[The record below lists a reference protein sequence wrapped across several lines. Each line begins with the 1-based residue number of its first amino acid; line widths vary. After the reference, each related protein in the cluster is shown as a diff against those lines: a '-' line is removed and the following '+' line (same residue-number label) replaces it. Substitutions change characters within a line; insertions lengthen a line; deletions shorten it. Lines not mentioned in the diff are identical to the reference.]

1 MGLQDDLAMLDQ
13 DTQFKDLD
21 FNEQQQLRTRMVVN
35 QLSEDQEFV
44 GLSRQERGKIIELL
58 SFRPPTDKLIP
69 DEMHQQLSILGQR
82 ALQGDKAALNQVSNF
97 LIRRSVYTRSIVANV
112 IYEKIIS
119 PLIARP
125 MEDMEALRNTDIV
138 NLPFEAEAKVTEY
151 FANLVSK
158 DKQTATRTKI
168 WGSLA
173 GLGAQF
179 AEIAVL
185 YSFSVGSTPAV
196 AKGLGKLFT
205 WPLVRA
211 RTVLAGTPALNTVLK
226 LGINVSHAAAGG
238 LVGITR
244 ELTLDALE
252 GVQYKGNFQEMAA
265 NAKTYFGEYFFG
277 DVIANIGLGVIL
289 PMIRANIRNFT
300 KGFGQSKEILQNLKV
315 GDLEDLIQRIA
326 NFEDIPETLIRQ
338 FPEDVIAN
346 VRSIQN
352 GIVVFNKI
360 GRMNVHNLT
369 EDLIQAIATAH
380 QFGVKK
386 VGTGYEVWSFLNPK
400 RTAKLSNIDEL
411 KRYLTDS
418 ILKEKTRVAV
428 DLTDATVRGAG
439 YDHLQL
445 RKIIRRNLPLNQAD
459 NVDLL
464 TTILAPQGGKF
475 IGTRVRDFARGYLGS
490 MDGDGALIR
499 GLQVDEIT
507 KSGRTYLRLNS
518 DGKELTT
525 IRSGPL
531 SAAEEYKSVQK
542 ITEALNAVAD
552 DLGLSGAKRL
562 ATAEYV
568 SNLDKLSLYTPAWL
582 DMTVRKNMNAHITRR
597 GTDYLLVFNDPTL
610 GTMTFKNLEK
620 LGDFIIAKTA
630 TVDEVAH
637 YLARH
642 EGLTLKQT
650 KTGIRIF
657 DTGKKEVWSGQTVEE
672 LLLAYPEYMP
682 KAPNGLGP
690 DVGIVLPKI
699 EGAVQGELRYVETA
713 AVGTFDDIS
722 NHFNQF
728 SKELTS
734 DTIKL
739 SPSGAT
745 ATFKK
750 GVGRSDI
757 WEVYYPEVK
766 YHGQFA
772 NLDEAKDFIKD
783 APDSFRLMQDIAH
796 EKGRQLDMFD
806 GDYYLV
812 NELGEVQRAQTV
824 IELQKLLADVPTP
837 AWAPEL
843 VANIQPAGAPQGNG
857 WKPNPIE
864 GRTLKTMRKQRQ
876 AFSELADF
884 MKPTE
889 SVFEDAVR
897 FGGGEEYLELFRQV
911 EIGLR
916 AVNGRQQTIGRAA
929 HTIFS
934 EGGKTFPEE
943 IMQKIGLLLE
953 TDEAKWIET
962 IAKLNLEDKH
972 VTAAHSF
979 RELLGTSSD
988 TGLGRQFGVAPRKWL
1003 ENYVPHIR
1011 KWLGENPTK
1020 NLDTMEST
1028 DILKEIYG
1036 GNVPEDLISFF
1047 KYTRKA
1053 DQFMNLVRE
1062 RNPLKLLLKYSA
1074 TGNRELFL
1082 GEAFEK
1088 IKALSSNIKNVPQ
1101 IDANQAIKLHLY
1113 MEDIMSVPTGSET
1126 IMRRLSHKLYAAFG
1140 LDKADAKS
1148 LHEYLM
1154 LMGYGATMAFRP
1166 WLPIRNTF
1174 QTWTTLAPIIN
1185 NNYVKAGYKDVLND
1199 VDGTMFNEMRRT
1211 GHLTT
1216 DQPIFGGDT
1225 LVDNQGFLAKLIRKG
1240 LKWYRGSDDLDR
1252 GVGYAGATR
1261 KFNDAVEKF
1270 KTRGLTPQEFSSE
1283 IGLTFFDPTL
1293 QNKVLNAIG
1302 TGDWEVGLDI
1312 YRRAVIDRAFFPY
1325 RPGMTPFRGVMGKV
1339 FGQFGFYPMYY
1350 VDNIRKTMLNATWPD
1365 KLAFAGTMTA
1375 NSLLIYEGFK
1385 QLGVEAKNFQPWNP
1399 MFFAGGPLYQMM
1411 NNAMQAPSAIWGNYK
1426 GRQAAAELLGLSS
1439 KDGKIVFNPG
1449 KSELGKLLVPGSFQM
1464 KAMGKA
1470 YQALADG
1477 DIQGFFLH
1485 LTSAP
1490 TTENF

>member
-1 MGLQDDLAMLDQ
+1 MSLEERIERLRADPRFARLPYTEQTEVMGQVIGARAPIDLPSWNEASTEAKM
-13 DTQFKDLD
+13 QF
-21 FNEQQQLRTRMVVN
+21 M
-35 QLSEDQEFV
+35 
-44 GLSRQERGKIIELL
+44 RQ
-58 SFRPPTDKLIP
+58 
-69 DEMHQQLSILGQR
+69 
-82 ALQGDKAALNQVSNF
+82 ALNRAPALENKEMQEKIAQMGAQIQGGDEGAIRQASNF
-97 LIRRSVYTRSIVANV
+97 LIRRSVYSRSIVANLLD
-112 IYEKIIS
+112 EHLWS
-119 PLIARP
+119 PFIAKT
-125 MEDMEALRNTDIV
+125 MEGTEELRNESII
-138 NLPFEAEAKVTEY
+138 NLPLEDELRVTDY
-151 FANLVSK
+151 FSSLINQ
-158 DKQTATRTKI
+158 DKQVSRRTKI
-168 WGSLA
+168 IGTIA

-179 AEIAVL
+179 AEILLL
-185 YSFSVGSTPAV
+185 YKVGVGFTPDKA
-196 AKGLGKLFT
+196 AGLGKLFT
-205 WPLVRA
+205 WPFERVRQVMA
-211 RTVLAGTPALNTVLK
+211 NTPATETLLTFGK
-226 LGINVSHAAAGG
+226 GISHAAAGG
-238 LVGITR
+238 IVGAMR
-244 ELTLDALE
+244 EFTLDALE
-252 GVQYKGNFQEMAA
+252 GVQYDGNFQEMAA
-265 NAKTYFGEYFFG
+265 NAKTYFGEYFLG
-277 DVIANIGLGVIL
+277 DVLANIGGGIVL
-289 PMIRANIRNFT
+289 PMIRANARNFT
-300 KGFGQSKEILQNLKV
+300 KGFGQSDEILKHLQS
-315 GDLEDLIQRIA
+315 GDLKTLVQSIAKMEDVP
-326 NFEDIPETLIRQ
+326 DVLIRQ
-338 FPEDVIAN
+338 MLPETKAN
-346 VRSIQN
+346 LRSIQN
-352 GIVVFNKI
+352 GIATFYKL
-360 GRMNVHNLT
+360 GRINANELS
-369 EDLIQAIATAH
+369 EDLIKSIATANH
-380 QFGVKK
+380 FGVKATEA
-386 VGTGYEVWSFLNPK
+386 GFEVWNFFDPTQK
-400 RTAKLSNIDEL
+400 ATLSNLEEL
-411 KRYLTDS
+411 SSYLSET
-418 ILKEKTRVAV
+418 ILKEKNRIAIE
-428 DLTDATVRGAG
+428 LTDATVRGAG

-445 RKIIRRNLPLNQAD
+445 RKVIKQNLPLDQAD

-475 IGTRVRDFARGYLGS
+475 TSARLRDFSRGYIGS
-490 MDGDGALIR
+490 MNGDGALVR

-518 DGKELTT
+518 NGKELTT

-542 ITEALNAVAD
+542 ITSALNTLAD
-552 DLGLSGAKRL
+552 DIGLKGTKRL
-562 ATAEYV
+562 VTSEYV
-568 SNLDKLSLYTPAWL
+568 ANLNKLSLYTPGWL
-582 DMTVRKNMNAHITRR
+582 DITARTNLDAHITRR
-597 GTDYLLVFNDPTL
+597 GEAYLLAFNDPKV
-610 GTMTFKNLEK
+610 GTISFSNLEEI
-620 LGDFIIAKTA
+620 GDFILAKA
-630 TVDEVAH
+630 TTLDEATH
-637 YLARH
+637 YLATS
-642 EGLTLKQT
+642 EGLTLKQSDSGL
-650 KTGIRIF
+650 KLF
-657 DTGKKEVWSGQTVEE
+657 DSGKKEVWSGTTVEE
-672 LLLAYPEYMP
+672 LLLTHPEFMP
-682 KAPNGLGP
+682 KAPAGLGP
-690 DVGIVLPKI
+690 TVGVIVPPGGGK
-699 EGAVQGELRYVETA
+699 VQGQLRYVEK
-713 AVGTFDDIS
+713 AVIGSFEDVS
-722 NHFNQF
+722 KHFAQF
-728 SKELTS
+728 KNTS
-734 DTIKL
+734 LPAEKVKL

-745 ATFKK
+745 ASFTKK
-750 GVGRSDI
+750 GRNEI
-757 WEVYYPEVK
+757 WEVYYPEVE
-766 YHGQFA
+766 YRGQFSS
-772 NLDEAKDFIKD
+772 LEEARDFIKD
-783 APDSFRLMQDIAH
+783 APDSFRLMEDIAH
-796 EKGRQLDMFD
+796 EKGMQLDMFD
-806 GDYYLV
+806 GDFYLL

-1199 VDGTMFNEMRRT
+1199 VDGTMFDEMRRT